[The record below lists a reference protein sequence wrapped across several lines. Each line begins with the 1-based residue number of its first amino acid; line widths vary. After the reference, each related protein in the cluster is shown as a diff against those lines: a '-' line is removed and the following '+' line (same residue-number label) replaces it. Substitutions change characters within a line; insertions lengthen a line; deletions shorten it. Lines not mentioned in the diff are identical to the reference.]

1 MATYR
6 VHFNGYADIIA
17 DSEEEAREKY
27 SSEDFIQSE
36 SNIDEVE
43 YLSDEEVF
51 AVDYRDI
58 FIN

>member
-1 MATYR
+1 M
-6 VHFNGYADIIA
+6 
-17 DSEEEAREKY
+17 SENCREKY

-58 FIN
+58 FRK